1 MRISTAWSQQVEVN
15 ALLGQQSKLIQ
26 TQIQLG
32 TNKKINNASDDPL
45 AYLTINNLNKS
56 ITQTTQYQTNIT
68 TAQQRLELEDSVL
81 QNATDIMGRIK
92 ELAVQGLNSTYS
104 ATDRSAIA
112 SEMEGLNDEL
122 MSIANTK
129 NANGEYIFS
138 GFKSSTPAFTKAT
151 PSSNDSATNTTS
163 VSALAYSGDSNTRSI
178 QIGLNRQIKDGDNG
192 LTVFGELNTTDSIA
206 NIPAGSFTN
215 VFQGIEKMVADLRAN
230 QPNDASLNDLD
241 NSLAKLVSARS
252 SVGVRLNAL
261 DDQNTT
267 NEDFLLGMKSVL
279 SNTQD
284 LDYTEAI
291 SRLNSQSL
299 SLQIA
304 QQSYSQIKQLSLFKY
319 L

>member
-15 ALLGQQSKLIQ
+15 ALQSQQSKLVQ

-32 TNKKINNASDDPL
+32 SNQKINNASDDPL
-45 AYLTINNLNKS
+45 ATLTINNLNKS
-56 ITQTTQYQTNIT
+56 IAQTTQYQTNIT
-68 TAQQRLELEDSVL
+68 TAEQRLELEDSVL
-81 QNATDIMGRIK
+81 QSATDILGRIK
-92 ELAVQGLNSTYS
+92 ELAVQSLNATYS
-104 ATDRSAIA
+104 ANDRSVMAM
-112 SEMEGLNDEL
+112 EMEGLNDEL

-129 NANGEYIFS
+129 NTNGEYIFA

-151 PSSNDSATNTTS
+151 ASSNASATDATS
-163 VSALAYSGDSNTRSI
+163 VSMLTYTGDLNTRSI

-192 LTVFGELNTTDSIA
+192 VTVFGEPNTTDSLA

-215 VFQGIEKMVADLRAN
+215 VFQGIEKMVTDLRAN
-230 QPNDASLNDLD
+230 QPNDLSLTDLD
-241 NSLAKLVSARS
+241 NSLNKLVFARA

-261 DDQNTT
+261 EDQNTI
-267 NEDFLLGMKSVL
+267 NDDFLLGMKSVL
-279 SNTQD
+279 SDTQD

-291 SRLNSQSL
+291 SRLNAQSL

-304 QQSYSQIKQLSLFKY
+304 QQSYAQIKQLSLFKY